1 MVGEGERGE
10 GDVGFLSSGD
20 AGCGNARQPGNQI
33 TDHSARCQP
42 WLIFH
47 STRVAARLGPAERQ
61 GGGHLQR
68 AAKHGPPHLSVF
80 LPSAR
85 GRELSLGE
93 NHVKVKMVQN
103 RARTWKAGTHFS
115 HWVHRFY
122 KRDGLRFCP
131 GERADASMDSRSR
144 RRETGSACPLHPR
157 SRPGSSIS
165 ARR

>member
-47 STRVAARLGPAERQ
+47 STRAAARLGPAERQ
-61 GGGHLQR
+61 GARGVAICNAPQNT
-68 AAKHGPPHLSVF
+68 GPPHLSARVF
-80 LPSAR
+80 PSAR

-93 NHVKVKMVQN
+93 KDVEIK
-103 RARTWKAGTHFS
+103 RARIGKAGTHFS
-115 HWVHRFY
+115 HWVHRFH
-122 KRDGLRFCP
+122 KREGTPLLS

-144 RRETGSACPLHPR
+144 RREAGSACPLHPR
-157 SRPGSSIS
+157 SRPAS
-165 ARR
+165 